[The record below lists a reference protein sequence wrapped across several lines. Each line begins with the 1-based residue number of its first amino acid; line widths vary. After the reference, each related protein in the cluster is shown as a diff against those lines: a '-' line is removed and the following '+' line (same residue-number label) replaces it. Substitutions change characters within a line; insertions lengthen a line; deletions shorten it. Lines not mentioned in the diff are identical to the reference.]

1 MLFAEVSGRVGRVTA
16 AHLPQRTREKPDDV
30 VVPADGDADW
40 SKVWTAKD
48 LPWRVDPDEGFMISA
63 NERPEE
69 AGIVIGFHFSPADR
83 KERLEQLIRSA
94 GKLSVAAVERM
105 QQDVH
110 SEAALAE
117 CHQLVAWL
125 RTSTTRRTA
134 AQRDFVAKLAAWD
147 GNYAAASRGALAFEL
162 LSYYLA
168 RALLPAPRRAAYEA
182 AWGTRALIWEDVL
195 AADPVVRRRA
205 LDAALGRAAKN
216 MRGNEAWCDRH
227 RLRLSHPLAMVP
239 LIGRAYRLADRPTG
253 GSSETVMKTAHG
265 LTDRRL
271 GSRYGSGARH
281 ISDLSDPD
289 ANFFALLGGQDGWL
303 GSNTQLDQLPLWER
317 GEYVTVPLRAE
328 TAQETFPLR
337 TELRP

>member
-1 MLFAEVSGRVGRVTA
+1 M
-16 AHLPQRTREKPDDV
+16 
-30 VVPADGDADW
+30 
-40 SKVWTAKD
+40 
-48 LPWRVDPDEGFMISA
+48 
-63 NERPEE
+63 
-69 AGIVIGFHFSPADR
+69 
-83 KERLEQLIRSA
+83 
-94 GKLSVAAVERM
+94 
-105 QQDVH
+105 
-110 SEAALAE
+110 
-117 CHQLVAWL
+117 
-125 RTSTTRRTA
+125 RRTA
-134 AQRDFVAKLAAWD
+134 AQRDFVAQLAAWD

-168 RALLPAPRRAAYEA
+168 RALLPEPRRAAYEA

-205 LDAALGRAAKN
+205 FDAALGRAAKN
-216 MRGNEAWCDRH
+216 MRGNDAWCDRH

-239 LIGRAYRLADRPTG
+239 LIGRAYRFADRPTG

-265 LTDRRL
+265 LTDRRH

-289 ANFFALLGGQDGWL
+289 ANFFVVLGGQDGWL
-303 GSNTQLDQLPLWER
+303 GSTTQFDQLPLWER

-328 TAQETFPLR
+328 TARETFPLR